1 MACSRLVIKCCNISS
16 SSNGL
21 LANPGVVGVDPA
33 GYLHMY
39 VYCLLAMGIAN
50 SFFEQQGFDKVINE
64 IQRSLALSHTF
75 KPPNDSESHW
85 IQIHLV
91 AKHSTLGWNQE
102 KTIRIPCKQAAS
114 FDRQNIPHQ
123 WTCQPHPPRPA
134 WFPRGSGRK
143 WPGSIW
149 HSHIMGITGVGSLFA
164 VKVQPERPCVQCGQ
178 IRWYQS
184 SWPQLFWGE
193 KISDSRLWPLE
204 ASTSSYNGFGRFLVF
219 GNGQKASH
227 VRRRRL
233 KSETKVCLVFPRYT
247 VQNQYNN
254 GSEGWQSW
262 WTTLRTI
269 KRCLKDTVAC
279 FCCHYL

>member
-1 MACSRLVIKCCNISS
+1 
-16 SSNGL
+16 
-21 LANPGVVGVDPA
+21 
-33 GYLHMY
+33 
-39 VYCLLAMGIAN
+39 MGIAN

-184 SWPQLFWGE
+184 SWPQLFLEGE
-193 KISDSRLWPLE
+193 D
-204 ASTSSYNGFGRFLVF
+204 F
-219 GNGQKASH
+219 
-227 VRRRRL
+227 RL
-233 KSETKVCLVFPRYT
+233 KTLAPGSFNFF
-247 VQNQYNN
+247 VQ
-254 GSEGWQSW
+254 WF
-262 WTTLRTI
+262 WTFFGFWEWP
-269 KRCLKDTVAC
+269 KSKPC
-279 FCCHYL
+279 